1 MRNDSK
7 GQPYTVHPHPL
18 LRRLLLELRPDPVK
32 EKNAKTQT
40 KESANFFARVEGFW
54 L

>member
-1 MRNDSK
+1 M
-7 GQPYTVHPHPL
+7 
-18 LRRLLLELRPDPVK
+18 LELRPDPVK

-54 L
+54 LYALGTFSVLRLILGLY